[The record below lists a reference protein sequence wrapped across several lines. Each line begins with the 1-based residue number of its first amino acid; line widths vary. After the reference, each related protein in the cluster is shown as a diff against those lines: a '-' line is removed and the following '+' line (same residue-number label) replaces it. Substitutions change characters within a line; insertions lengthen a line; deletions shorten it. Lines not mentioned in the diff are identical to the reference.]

1 METTGDLLM
10 SAARRLRRE
19 YAGAVAAWGITPGK
33 ARGLRFV
40 VAEEP
45 VRLSVLADM
54 LGIVP
59 RSATEVVDALQR
71 LGYVAREA
79 DPVDRRATCVAATEQ
94 GRRVLAEIEAAR
106 AEASE
111 RYFADLPQ
119 ADRAELERILTALA
133 GVRA

>member
-10 SAARRLRRE
+10 SAARSLRRE
-19 YAGAVAAWGITPGK
+19 YAAATVAWAMTPGK
-33 ARGLRFV
+33 ARALRFV
-40 VAEEP
+40 AAEGP

-59 RSATEVVDALQR
+59 RSTTEVVDALET

-79 DPVDRRATCVAATEQ
+79 DPVDRRATCVAATDE
-94 GRRVLAEIEAAR
+94 GRRVLAEIEVAR